1 LGINDFIIGL
11 GFEHGLLV
19 CYRVILVILYLAS
32 PRPVVQVISFPKDT
46 VEKSFSNL
54 VEEDSLK
61 P

>member
-19 CYRVILVILYLAS
+19 CYPGYLVILYLAS

-46 VEKSFSNL
+46 VEKSFG
-54 VEEDSLK
+54 
-61 P
+61 

>member
-1 LGINDFIIGL
+1 MISSFHIGL

-19 CYRVILVILYLAS
+19 CYPGYLVILYLAS